1 MYKNTASKLR
11 ARTFPVGHV
20 CAFKSTYDMQID
32 GGKGQLSA
40 ALRGL
45 EEAGVTDL
53 CVCSLAKREEEV

>member
-1 MYKNTASKLR
+1 
-11 ARTFPVGHV
+11 
-20 CAFKSTYDMQID
+20 MQID